1 MKQRILKPLAILLAV
16 CMLLP
21 LAACGGNEAG
31 DGSQNPGETTA
42 PVTAEDIFNALKNGV
57 QYDAKLTDR
66 SASAA
71 TTYMDMPENA
81 TIKMF
86 STTARYADELTWV
99 KLSDKADK
107 AAAKDSVIAHVEQKS
122 KHFHNYQ
129 TDQLPKLEN
138 YILWEDDLNIILCI
152 TADTETAKAL
162 IKDPSKAQTPAPTE
176 HQDKPTEPLP
186 TDPAPTE
193 PAPTVPPEPTEPTEP
208 TPTEKPLNPQ
218 GYPAIYSED
227 ESWKDIGAAWLIDT
241 TAYEK
246 YNYAPS
252 LAQKYASILSR
263 LAKELEGEANVYS
276 MVIPTAIGVVFP
288 DNLKDKYSGY
298 LEDQGTRIQQIYAM
312 MEGVTPINCYE
323 NLMQH
328 RDEYIYYRTDW
339 HWTGLGAYYA
349 YESFCEV
356 KGFTPYTLDQ
366 RPKSEFPG
374 FVGGFYSWCG
384 KPPALKENPDT
395 VFAWHPYS
403 GSASMVYTSFD
414 GNRYSWPIIANVTN
428 YAADGKYMCFAAGD
442 QPIAEFKNPAV
453 TDGSVAIVIKESFG
467 NAMMSYLVDHYSVI
481 YEIDYRHWEG
491 DLAEFARQ
499 VGADDIIFTNNL
511 GAIRDSNRIGELE
524 FIIPKE
530 S

>member
-21 LAACGGNEAG
+21 LTGCGGNTNG
-31 DGSQNPGETTA
+31 DDPNAPGETTA

-57 QYDAKLTDR
+57 KYDAKLTDR

-71 TTYMDMPENA
+71 TTYMDMPEGA

-99 KLSDKADK
+99 SLTDKADK
-107 AAAKDSVIAHVEQKS
+107 EAAMASVTAHVEQKS

-138 YILWEDDLNIILCI
+138 YILWEDELNIILCI

-176 HQDKPTEPLP
+176 PTQPSE
-186 TDPAPTE
+186 PAPTTPAPTT

-218 GYPAIYSED
+218 GYPAIYSQD
-227 ESWKDIGAAWLIDT
+227 ESWRDIGAAWLIDT
-241 TAYEK
+241 AAYEK
-246 YNYAPS
+246 YNYVPS
-252 LAQKYASILSR
+252 LAKNYAGIVSR
-263 LAKELEGEANVYS
+263 LAKNLGEDVNVYS
-276 MVIPTAIGVVFP
+276 LVIPTAIGVVFP

-298 LEDQGTRIQQIYAM
+298 LEDQGARIQQIYGM

-323 NLMQH
+323 NLMKH

-356 KGFTPYTLDQ
+356 KGFTPYTLEQ
-366 RPKSEFPG
+366 RPQSAFPG
-374 FVGGFYSWCG
+374 FIGGLYSWCG
-384 KPPALKENPDT
+384 EEPILKENPDT
-395 VFAWHPYS
+395 VYAWHAYHRD
-403 GSASMVYTSFD
+403 ASMVYTD
-414 GNRYSWPIIANVTN
+414 VNGNRYAWPIISDVTYN
-428 YAADGKYMCFAAGD
+428 YASAKYMCFAAGD
-442 QPIAEFKNPAV
+442 QPLAEFKNPSV
-453 TDGSVAIVIKESFG
+453 TDGSVAIVVKESFG
-467 NAMMSYLVDHYSVI
+467 NAIMSYLVDHYSVI
-481 YEIDYRHWEG
+481 YEIDYRYWEG

-499 VGADDIIFTNNL
+499 VGADDVIFVNNL
-511 GAIRDSNRIGELE
+511 GAIRDSNRIGEMDFLV
-524 FIIPKE
+524 PKE